1 VTSFLDAL
9 KKKVLI
15 FDGAMGTSIHTYN
28 LTLDDYA
35 GRENC
40 PEILVDTKPA
50 IIQEIHESF
59 LKVGC
64 DVVETD
70 TFGGSP
76 VVLAEFDLADRAY
89 ELNLKAAKLAKEVAN
104 DYSQKG
110 QRRYVSGS
118 IGPTTKLPSLGH
130 ISFAEMNKAYY
141 QQVSGLIDGGV
152 DVLQFETGQDL
163 LQAKA
168 AIIAVLDYCKKIGRR
183 VPIIAQVTIE
193 APPLGTMLVGSDIT
207 AALAT
212 LNSFP
217 IDVIGIN
224 CATGPQE
231 MLDPVAYLC
240 HNSPKMVSVLPNAG
254 LPENINDQTVYKL
267 TPDDLAS
274 ALNHFARDLGVNIIG
289 GCCGTTPEHLKRV
302 VEVVGSVEPL
312 KREIDW
318 IPSAASIYT
327 SVPTK
332 IEQPPLIVGERT
344 NTNGSRKFKQLLQ
357 KEDWDAM
364 VSMAR
369 EQEREGAHVLDLCT
383 AYVGRD
389 EVRDMDIL
397 IKRLNTELQV
407 PLVLDT
413 TELNVLES
421 SLQLVAGKPIVN
433 SINLEDGEEKMMQKV
448 DLITRFGAA
457 TVALTIDENGMARK
471 AEHKLEIARRIYDL
485 ATGAGLA
492 PEDLIFDA
500 LTFTLS
506 TGNDDDRRLGL
517 ETLNGIKL
525 IKEHLP
531 GVRTILGVSNISF
544 GFDPNIRQ
552 ILNSVFLHYA
562 VQSGLDMAIVNA
574 QKILPLYKISE
585 EEQELHRKLV
595 FDERTEGYDPL
606 FTLLDFYKSKS
617 AAGGDVAEVSKPKN
631 IQEVLKQRIVDGNRV
646 NLEKDLTKALE
657 TFTPLAIINDILL
670 DGMKVVGDLFGSGK
684 MQLPFVLQ
692 SAETMKAA
700 VAFLEPFMEKTE
712 GASRGTMVL
721 ATVKGDVH
729 DIGKNLVDI
738 ILTNNGY
745 KVWNLGIK
753 QPIENIISAAK
764 EHKAD
769 CIGMSGLL
777 VKSTVI
783 MKENLDV
790 LNQRGLDTPVIL
802 GGAALTRR
810 YVEEDCRRI
819 YKGHLFYAQDAFDD
833 LKIMQALGKGADLSP
848 FLHSGVSHGE
858 MPDAEDATPSAPPG
872 PTAASATAAPAT
884 AAQSC
889 ATTASAI
896 ADSTAADSAATD
908 SAATD
913 STPTPSTVAQNAA
926 PSSVSSTTS
935 NKNGAGG
942 ESTHSESATVVTRSN
957 VARGVEIPKPPFWGS
972 KIVDDVPLS
981 EVFQYVNEEVLIRG
995 QWRVRQG
1002 SMSKADY
1009 ARLIN
1014 TNVRPALEELH
1025 KKCIEQKLLT
1035 PRVVYGYF
1043 PVQSSGNKLIVYRE
1057 DRKTEWLQFDFPRQT
1072 HGRQLC
1078 ISDFFASVDEGRM
1091 DVLPAQIVTMG
1102 ARATE
1107 HAQSLFAADKYT
1119 EYLYFHGLA
1128 VESAEGLAEVMHK
1141 RIRAELGFSQYDAVD
1156 RRKLFQQGY
1165 RGTRYSF
1172 GYPACPNLDDQTSLF
1187 DMLQPERIGLT
1198 LTEEFELEPEQS
1210 TSAIIV
1216 VHPEAKYFNVNKPG
1230 LRAET
1235 TDPVAS

>member
-1 VTSFLDAL
+1 LNSFLDAL

-15 FDGAMGTSIHTYN
+15 FDGAMGTSIHTYD
-28 LTLDDYA
+28 LSLDDYG

-40 PEILVDTKPA
+40 PEILVETRPDV
-50 IIQEIHESF
+50 ISEIHASF
-59 LKVGC
+59 FKVGC

-89 ELNLKAAKLAKEVAN
+89 ELNLKAAQLARSVASQ
-104 DYSQKG
+104 YSTPDQP
-110 QRRYVSGS
+110 RFVSGS

-130 ISFAEMNKAYY
+130 ISFANMSNAYY
-141 QQVSGLIDGGV
+141 QQVAGLVDGGV
-152 DVLQFETGQDL
+152 DCLQFETGQDL

-168 AIIAVLDYCKKIGRR
+168 AIVAMTEYFKKIGRR
-183 VPIIAQVTIE
+183 IPIIVQVTIE
-193 APPLGTMLVGSDIT
+193 APPLGTMLVGTDIS
-207 AALAT
+207 AALTT
-212 LNSFP
+212 LEAFP
-217 IDVIGIN
+217 IDIIGLN

-240 HNSPKMVSVLPNAG
+240 RNSRKMVSVLPNAG

-267 TPDDLAS
+267 TPDELAS
-274 ALNHFARDLGVNIIG
+274 SLSKFAKELGVNIIG

-302 VEVVGSVEPL
+302 VEVVGNQPPVARQVEWTPSV
-312 KREIDW
+312 
-318 IPSAASIYT
+318 ASIYT

-332 IEQPPLIVGERT
+332 IDQPPLIVGERT

-357 KEDWDAM
+357 KENWDSM
-364 VSMAR
+364 VAMAR
-369 EQEREGAHVLDLCT
+369 DQEKEGAHVLDLCT

-407 PLVLDT
+407 PLVIDT
-413 TELNVLES
+413 TELNVLEA

-433 SINLEDGEEKMMQKV
+433 SINLEDGEDKMMQKV
-448 DLITRFGAA
+448 GLITKFGAA
-457 TVALTIDENGMARK
+457 TVALTIDEKGMARK
-471 AEHKLEIARRIYDL
+471 ADDKLKIAKRIYDL
-485 ATGAGLA
+485 ATAAGLA

-506 TGNDDDRRLGL
+506 TGNDDDRKLGF
-517 ETLNGIKL
+517 ETLDGIKL

-544 GFDPNIRQ
+544 GFDPHIRQ

-562 VQSGLDMAIVNA
+562 VEYGLDMAIVNA
-574 QKILPLYKISE
+574 QKILPLYKIGE
-585 EEQELHRKLV
+585 EERELHKKLI
-595 FDERTEGYDPL
+595 FDERTESYDPL
-606 FTLLDFYKSKS
+606 FVLLDYYKTKSASGEIEVESTKSK
-617 AAGGDVAEVSKPKN
+617 N
-631 IQEVLKQRIVDGNRV
+631 IDDILKQRIIDGNRV
-646 NLEKDLTKALE
+646 NLDKDLTQALE
-657 TFTPLAIINDILL
+657 TFKPLEIINDILL
-670 DGMKVVGDLFGSGK
+670 DGMKVVGDLFGAGK

-712 GASRGTMVL
+712 GSTRGVMVL

-753 QPIENIISAAK
+753 QPIENIIAAAI

-790 LNQRGLDTPVIL
+790 LNQRGVNTAVIL

-819 YKGHLFYAQDAFDD
+819 YKGNLFYAQDAFDD
-833 LKIMQALGKGADLSP
+833 LRIMEALAKGADLAP
-848 FLHSGVSHGE
+848 FLNSGVSHDEE
-858 MPDAEDATPSAPPG
+858 MDELA
-872 PTAASATAAPAT
+872 
-884 AAQSC
+884 
-889 ATTASAI
+889 
-896 ADSTAADSAATD
+896 
-908 SAATD
+908 
-913 STPTPSTVAQNAA
+913 
-926 PSSVSSTTS
+926 
-935 NKNGAGG
+935 
-942 ESTHSESATVVTRSN
+942 ESATVSGALAVANAARQSPQTAQAAQVVQADQLAASAQTGQSSQGKFVDGSNGTGKISNGTGEGNNGVEGNNGAVEGNNGTVDRSN
-957 VARGVEIPKPPFWGS
+957 GTEDHSFSIVRSDVSRGITPPEPPFWGT
-972 KIVDDVPLS
+972 KIVDDVPLA
-981 EVFQYVNEEVLIRG
+981 EIFEHVNKEVLIRG

-1014 TNVRPALEELH
+1014 TNVRPALEELEA
-1025 KKCIEQKLLT
+1025 KCIEQKLLH
-1035 PRVVYGYF
+1035 PKAVYGYF
-1043 PVQSSGNKLIVYRE
+1043 PCQSSGDKLIVYRE
-1057 DRKTEWLQFDFPRQT
+1057 DQKTEWLHFDFPRQG
-1072 HGRQLC
+1072 HGRHLC
-1078 ISDFFASVDEGRM
+1078 ISDFFASVDEGKM

-1102 ARATE
+1102 AFASE
-1107 HAQSLFAADKYT
+1107 HAQKLFAADKYT
-1119 EYLYFHGLA
+1119 EYLYFHGLS
-1128 VESAEGLAEVMHK
+1128 VESAEGLAEVVHK
-1141 RIRAELGFSQYDAVD
+1141 RIRAELGFAQYDALD
-1156 RRKLFQQGY
+1156 KRKLFQQGY

-1172 GYPACPNLDDQTSLF
+1172 GYPACPNLEDQGLLF
-1187 DMLQPERIGLT
+1187 ELLQPQRIGLE
-1198 LTEEFELEPEQS
+1198 LTEEFELVPEQS

-1216 VHPEAKYFNVNKPG
+1216 PHPEAKYFNLSRSGTV
-1230 LRAET
+1230 RA
-1235 TDPVAS
+1235 V